1 MSNFFGER
9 NLCFRSFEQIRS
21 VQTRSEPRRL
31 IVDRVRK
38 GLVSQLCGKSK
49 SQLRWVFLKQAG
61 QYRSHQTE
69 GFFFEQTNVE
79 DEYLCVYDFEQ
90 AQTGLEVC
98 WRETTLEAYFKAL
111 KQAGVTE
118 HWTRTLELASEGDP
132 GATLAET
139 ARNFFFKMLDCN
151 RCYLFTRVRAK
162 WRWPGGSRVAREPIV
177 RDAPNWSH
185 PGRDRS
191 VTEGDWR

>member
-38 GLVSQLCGKSK
+38 GWSVNCAARAKVSSDEFFWNRQDNTGVIRRK
-49 SQLRWVFLKQAG
+49 
-61 QYRSHQTE
+61 
-69 GFFFEQTNVE
+69 GFFNRQT
-79 DEYLCVYDFEQ
+79 LRMSCVCTILNRHRRE
-90 AQTGLEVC
+90 GLEVC
-98 WRETTLEAYFKAL
+98 WRETTLEAFFKAL

>member
-69 GFFFEQTNVE
+69 GFFNRQT
-79 DEYLCVYDFEQ
+79 LRMSCVCTILNRHRRE
-90 AQTGLEVC
+90 GLEVC
-98 WRETTLEAYFKAL
+98 WRETTLEAFFKAL

-118 HWTRTLELASEGDP
+118 HWTRTLELASEGENP
-132 GATLAET
+132 GQPWPRQREIS
-139 ARNFFFKMLDCN
+139 FKMLDCN